1 MKGRIAAVKTFFLL
15 NDFEGINLGFKV
27 KKYIG
32 EFYPE
37 DRPHTRKEI
46 KRLVNAAHTNRDKA
60 IILLL
65 ASSGMRREAIVRLQ
79 LKHLKKIEEYNIF
92 LIDVYKQARAHYYTF
107 CTPEARKAIE
117 EYLDWR
123 AKVVEPNLYA
133 KKQFNSKSSIPIRVP
148 EAQFHTKS

>member
-1 MKGRIAAVKTFFLL
+1 MNDNRRLAPNSMKGRIAAVKTFFLL

-32 EFYPE
+32 EFYRAE

-65 ASSGMRREAIVRLQ
+65 ASSGMRREAIVRL
-79 LKHLKKIEEYNIF
+79 
-92 LIDVYKQARAHYYTF
+92 AA
-107 CTPEARKAIE
+107 KAFEKDRGI
-117 EYLDWR
+117 
-123 AKVVEPNLYA
+123 
-133 KKQFNSKSSIPIRVP
+133 
-148 EAQFHTKS
+148 